1 MYFDED
7 QYIALITKIL
17 EKGTIEM
24 GRNGRTKTLFGETM
38 RFSLTDNKIPILTTK
53 KTAWKTCLKE
63 LLWFIRGDTNN
74 DNLQKQ
80 GVHIWDANT
89 TRDFLDQRKLFD
101 TRENLIGP
109 GYGYQWR
116 HFNAKYDPSTGT
128 ALDDGIDQLQQII
141 NDLKNPE
148 TRTSRRHI
156 LTPWNP
162 CQLDQMA
169 LPPCHMIC
177 QFNVHD
183 GNKLSCALFQR
194 SVDIALGCPF
204 NIASY
209 GFLTHLIAHHCGLKA
224 HEFVYFMGNC
234 HIYETHLEDMKTQI
248 TRTPYPSPTLF
259 ITTPRQDIGEYTT
272 DDFLIENYHSHASI
286 PMKMVA

>member
-109 GYGYQWR
+109 
-116 HFNAKYDPSTGT
+116 
-128 ALDDGIDQLQQII
+128 DG
-141 NDLKNPE
+141 
-148 TRTSRRHI
+148 S
-156 LTPWNP
+156 
-162 CQLDQMA
+162 
-169 LPPCHMIC
+169 
-177 QFNVHD
+177 
-183 GNKLSCALFQR
+183 
-194 SVDIALGCPF
+194 
-204 NIASY
+204 
-209 GFLTHLIAHHCGLKA
+209 
-224 HEFVYFMGNC
+224 
-234 HIYETHLEDMKTQI
+234 
-248 TRTPYPSPTLF
+248 
-259 ITTPRQDIGEYTT
+259 
-272 DDFLIENYHSHASI
+272 
-286 PMKMVA
+286 